1 MKRNLRSHSRIDY
14 KVLNSTGEKITKV
27 TSDNVEELSELLDNI
42 SIEDSMDKVLVE
54 ESTLSDDIVD
64 FIDENLVEDLI
75 GSTEELDAAI
85 LKVENLR
92 TKYRKVHKELEQQ
105 FEDYNNTF
113 KTIYE
118 EKVVQ
123 IKDYI
128 KTCKEAKRIIRTKR
142 AKEITSENESNERTV
157 LFIIKEARR
166 IILEIQSEFK
176 KDFNNIDNDEIIR
189 RKAEFSENIKKVE
202 NVSKRF
208 QQILQSKFTTRH
220 IDDEVT
226 NLTKMYE
233 KLLFNKDMYEIQLKK
248 EVEIREL
255 EKHNLFKEAN

>member
-27 TSDNVEELSELLDNI
+27 ISDNVEELSELLDNI

-54 ESTLSDDIVD
+54 ESTLSDDIR
-64 FIDENLVEDLI
+64 
-75 GSTEELDAAI
+75 A
-85 LKVENLR
+85 
-92 TKYRKVHKELEQQ
+92 
-105 FEDYNNTF
+105 
-113 KTIYE
+113 
-118 EKVVQ
+118 
-123 IKDYI
+123 
-128 KTCKEAKRIIRTKR
+128 KR

-176 KDFNNIDNDEIIR
+176 KDFNNIDNVEIIR

-233 KLLFNKDMYEIQLKK
+233 KLFFNKDMYEIQLKK

-255 EKHNLFKEAN
+255 EKHNLFKEANLNIKLCKFKGYGSDIDIYSLESINITRM